1 MKRLNCGKLRN
12 QSTKYTISGKTNSPS
27 IKKKNILQNIFENS
41 CPSKKL
47 SCKKKSNIL
56 YFPNTMILPSKKD
69 ENLHKISSKSIKLS
83 RKCNLPQIKKDQIKC
98 EDKSVVLPKTET
110 PINNIMSKSSI
121 ISLESQS
128 FHDFTDTV
136 STVSIVSVPSFK
148 LEKKKTFANIEN
160 RGKLISRLAS
170 NHLQSNSSEYEINVL
185 HYENDNLLEK
195 NLSHFSQSHLKS
207 ANINLPSTNN
217 NSSVNMQDTMEILA
231 NKKSNEIIDN
241 QCITEKRHRWDPYEI
256 VHDIKYSWEADN
268 WMLSSQRRKQY
279 NNEREIQNIGWYDRK
294 PYDCKIKY
302 SWQVIGTSTQTSHSL
317 LQDLLNDIDIE
328 NNKSAYKMCNIKYSW
343 QIIGISTQASL
354 HNYND
359 QDYWNG
365 MLLTPNKN
373 YNENNI
379 RIDNKKTDC
388 TKLQDYLVN
397 YSDKRLKRYL
407 ILNNQQT
414 QTFAEKEIQ
423 ADTSDY
429 YAKYSWHN
437 LIKQYL

>member
-41 CPSKKL
+41 CPLKKL
-47 SCKKKSNIL
+47 SCKKKSDTL
-56 YFPNTMILPSKKD
+56 LFPNTVLPPSKED

-83 RKCNLPQIKKDQIKC
+83 RKCNLSQMKKSQIKY
-98 EDKSVVLPKTET
+98 EDKSVVLPKIET
-110 PINNIMSKSSI
+110 PISNIMSKSSI
-121 ISLESQS
+121 ISLESPS
-128 FHDFTDTV
+128 FYDFTDTI
-136 STVSIVSVPSFK
+136 STVSIVSVSSFK
-148 LEKKKTFANIEN
+148 LENKKTLANIEN
-160 RGKLISRLAS
+160 REKLISKS
-170 NHLQSNSSEYEINVL
+170 NHLQPNSSEYEINVL

-195 NLSHFSQSHLKS
+195 NLSHFSQSQLKS
-207 ANINLPSTNN
+207 TNTNLSSTNINSI
-217 NSSVNMQDTMEILA
+217 NMQDTMGILS
-231 NKKSNEIIDN
+231 NKKSNKIIDN
-241 QCITEKRHRWDPYEI
+241 QCTIENRYRWDPYEI
-256 VHDIKYSWEADN
+256 TRDIKYSWEADS
-268 WMLSSQRRKQY
+268 WMPFSQRKKQY
-279 NNEREIQNIGWYDRK
+279 NNERKVRNIGWYGRK
-294 PYDCKIKY
+294 AYDCKIKY
-302 SWQVIGTSTQTSHSL
+302 SWQVIGTSTQTSYSL
-317 LQDLLNDIDIE
+317 LQDLLDDIDTE
-328 NNKSAYKMCNIKYSW
+328 GNKSAYKMCNIKYSW

-373 YNENNI
+373 YKENNI
-379 RIDNKKTDC
+379 RIDNEKANC
-388 TKLQDYLVN
+388 TKLQDHSAN

-414 QTFAEKEIQ
+414 QTFAEKEVQ

-429 YAKYSWHN
+429 CAKYSWHN

>member
-12 QSTKYTISGKTNSPS
+12 QSTKYTISEKTNSPS

-41 CPSKKL
+41 YPSKKL
-47 SCKKKSNIL
+47 SCKKKNNTL
-56 YFPNTMILPSKKD
+56 HFPNTVLLPSKK
-69 ENLHKISSKSIKLS
+69 EKNLHKISSKLIKLS
-83 RKCNLPQIKKDQIKC
+83 RKYNLSQIKKNQIKY
-98 EDKSVVLPKTET
+98 ENKSVVLPKIET
-110 PINNIMSKSSI
+110 SINNIMSKSSI
-121 ISLESQS
+121 ISLESQT

-136 STVSIVSVPSFK
+136 STASIMSVPSFK
-148 LEKKKTFANIEN
+148 LENKKTFANIEN
-160 RGKLISRLAS
+160 REKLISRLAS
-170 NHLQSNSSEYEINVL
+170 NHLQPNSSEYEINVL

-207 ANINLPSTNN
+207 ANINLSSTNIN
-217 NSSVNMQDTMEILA
+217 SVNMQDTMEILA
-231 NKKSNEIIDN
+231 NKKSNKVIDN
-241 QCITEKRHRWDPYEI
+241 QCITEKRHKWDPYEI
-256 VHDIKYSWEADN
+256 IHDTKYSWKADN
-268 WMLSSQRRKQY
+268 WISSQERKQY
-279 NNEREIQNIGWYDRK
+279 NNECEIKNMGWYGKK

-317 LQDLLNDIDIE
+317 LQDLLNDIDAE
-328 NNKSAYKMCNIKYSW
+328 DNKSAYKMCNIKYSW
-343 QIIGISTQASL
+343 QIIGISTQTSL

-365 MLLTPNKN
+365 ILLMPNKN
-373 YNENNI
+373 HNKNNI

-388 TKLQDYLVN
+388 TKLQDHSAN
-397 YSDKRLKRYL
+397 YSEKRLKKYL

-414 QTFAEKEIQ
+414 QTFAEKEVQ